1 MSSHSTN
8 KSDGD
13 CTSQQSGQSAFRE
26 AMSRIGAAVNI
37 ITTDGQ
43 GGRTGF
49 AATAVCSVTDSP
61 PTLLICLNKS
71 ASVHQAVT
79 QNRVLCV
86 NTLEAGHEELSRRFG
101 GKTNPEER
109 FAGATWTQTGSGALA
124 LEDALVSVDCEIA
137 DVVERGSHDV
147 LFCRVLD
154 VKVREGGRALIYLN
168 RNYHQI

>member
-1 MSSHSTN
+1 MSSN
-8 KSDGD
+8 AVEKADGVFPVQKND
-13 CTSQQSGQSAFRE
+13 ATAFRE

-37 ITTDGQ
+37 ITTDGE

-61 PTLLICLNKS
+61 PTILICLNKS

-86 NTLEAGHEELSRRFG
+86 NTLEAGHEDLSRRFG
-101 GKTNPEER
+101 GKTPPDER
-109 FAGATWTQTGSGALA
+109 FAGAAWTQTASGSLS
-124 LEDALVSVDCEIA
+124 LEEALVSVDCEIE
-137 DVVERGSHDV
+137 DIVGRGSHDV

-168 RNYHQI
+168 RNYHHI

>member
-1 MSSHSTN
+1 MSPHSID
-8 KSDGD
+8 KSDGG
-13 CTSQQSGQSAFRE
+13 CTVQQNSQAAFRE

-37 ITTDGQ
+37 VTTDGK

-49 AATAVCSVTDSP
+49 AATAVCSVTDNP

-79 QNRVLCV
+79 QNKVLCV

-101 GKTNPEER
+101 GKTAQDER
-109 FAGATWTQTGSGALA
+109 FAGATWRQTGSGALA
-124 LEDALVSVDCEIA
+124 LEDALVSVDCKIE

-154 VKVREGGRALIYLN
+154 VKIRDGGKALIYLN
-168 RNYHQI
+168 RNYHHV